1 MARARV
7 GYLLALIGAGAFFLF
22 FNGFLSFY
30 ILVLA
35 VVFPFFSLSVSLPAM
50 LGSRTSFTPS
60 SPSIRRGESLTL
72 SLTVSNRW
80 RLPLGRATA
89 RIDCVNLMTG
99 QRAVFR
105 RKGSGG
111 SMGMTL
117 SADLIEGHCGVL
129 RCSVTSLK
137 VCDLLGL
144 FALSRPLPE
153 QLELLSLP
161 LDLPAGESDP
171 LAGEGEGSAV
181 LVPRP
186 GGGPGEDYDLR
197 PYRPGDPLRAVHWKL
212 SAKADD
218 LVVRETLEPLPLEIV
233 LTYDHFGPMDGLDA
247 VFDRLDALSRALI
260 SREQGHA
267 IRWAHPLTGAVESK
281 SVFSLK
287 DLRSFE
293 YAAFSIPAPMEG
305 RSVLDKA
312 GLEGGKR
319 LRHLHI
325 TAGEGGEGA

>member
-7 GYLLALIGAGAFFLF
+7 GYLMALIGAGAFFLF
-22 FNGFLSFY
+22 FNGFFSFY

-35 VVFPFFSLSVSLPAM
+35 VAFPFFSLLVSLPAM
-50 LGSRTSFTPS
+50 LGSKAELTPS

-80 RLPLGRATA
+80 RLPLGRAAA

-117 SADLIEGHCGVL
+117 SGELTEGHCGVL

-153 QLELLSLP
+153 HLELLSLP
-161 LDLPAGESDP
+161 LDLPAEENDP
-171 LAGEGEGSAV
+171 LAGEGEGCTS
-181 LVPRP
+181 LIPRP

-212 SAKADD
+212 SAKADE
-218 LVVRETLEPLPLEIV
+218 LVVRETLEPLPLEVV
-233 LTYDHFGPMDGLDA
+233 LTYDHFGAIDSLDT

-260 SREQGHA
+260 AREQHHA
-267 IRWAHPLTGAVESK
+267 IRWAHPLTGVVENRSI
-281 SVFSLK
+281 FSLK

-305 RSVLDKA
+305 QSVLDKA
-312 GLEGGKR
+312 GLRGGKR

-325 TAGEGGEGA
+325 TAEEGGEGV